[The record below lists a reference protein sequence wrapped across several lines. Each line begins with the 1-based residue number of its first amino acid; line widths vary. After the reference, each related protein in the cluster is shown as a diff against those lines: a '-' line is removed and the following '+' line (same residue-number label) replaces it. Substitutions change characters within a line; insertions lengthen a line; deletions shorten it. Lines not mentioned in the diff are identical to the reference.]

1 MRLSFLRI
9 NPDIPKYHKVICD
22 SPGIT
27 IDELFTTVYV
37 QIEPEEFIPCREYLL
52 RNWRLFYQIYTYDDI
67 LLEKCPNAVKYVF
80 GNNMLGYIPIIDIFK
95 KEFKVS
101 SLTGDK
107 DSLTG
112 HKLRRT
118 LYDNQLNFPHNFV
131 FFVSHKA
138 TTLQVTEKNP
148 VIYETKL
155 PLFETFQFSIVIECS
170 KQNNYFTEKLIDCLL
185 TKTIPIYWGCP
196 NIGHYFDT
204 AGWIFFNNI
213 DIPLLT
219 PDHYTKY
226 VDTIEK
232 NYLKAAEYCSFR
244 YNLIKSGLNI
254 TL

>member
-1 MRLSFLRI
+1 
-9 NPDIPKYHKVICD
+9 
-22 SPGIT
+22 
-27 IDELFTTVYV
+27 
-37 QIEPEEFIPCREYLL
+37 
-52 RNWRLFYQIYTYDDI
+52 

-170 KQNNYFTEKLIDCLL
+170 KQNNYFTEKLIDSFM
-185 TKTIPIYWGCP
+185 TGTVPIYWGCP
-196 NIGHYFDT
+196 SIGN
-204 AGWIFFNNI
+204 FFNLNGI
-213 DIPLLT
+213 LVFNDINDLLL
-219 PDHYTKY
+219 
-226 VDTIEK
+226 IINSLSFEK
-232 NYLKAAEYCSFR
+232 
-244 YNLIKSGLNI
+244 YNLMLGAINENYEKAKEFLIAEDWIYKNTKI
-254 TL
+254 FK